1 MAKGASQHLDDFV
14 EQLGPAMNEA
24 NGFVKEAAGFK
35 ESRKQSIIATAG
47 KGADRE
53 WRELRTSL
61 EKPLGGEGGGMAAA
75 EKKTELLKDKMC
87 AVLEEALN
95 EALAA
100 AFGQG
105 CKLTLWRG
113 KDGDGRRLRRR
124 LSRITVV
131 PSTAERPQGPFDHA
145 MQRQLE
151 KLAEKLQS
159 AVHHLSVEAAKEAA
173 ARLQTLQESDADE
186 AVEGFRKEVEA
197 AAGSAADELQLLLDS
212 TVEQALTTA
221 LTAVAKGFGGW
232 MGNMGGKSGKHEVRD
247 VLRAVDKAA
256 AAQAEHA
263 AQAGD
268 RPRIERVF
276 GGLRAQLVQRALVN
290 ASEFDV
296 RAEGMCGRTAAT
308 LWQVVGLRPAEL
320 TAQENNLVYLLEKL
334 QQAEEPVQELTWQD
348 SLASWQALMDLLPLM
363 RSQRGVAV
371 LEVIFSSRDVL
382 EAMGAAQ
389 QFTDSNGKVPQA
401 VLRVMKEGLG
411 GHIKKNAFLYREMV
425 DREIARIRR
434 IKQLQ
439 QRAVGLVGSAFIAT
453 MIGGANLASR
463 LIYDSTL

>member
-1 MAKGASQHLDDFV
+1 M
-14 EQLGPAMNEA
+14 
-24 NGFVKEAAGFK
+24 
-35 ESRKQSIIATAG
+35 
-47 KGADRE
+47 
-53 WRELRTSL
+53 
-61 EKPLGGEGGGMAAA
+61 
-75 EKKTELLKDKMC
+75 
-87 AVLEEALN
+87 
-95 EALAA
+95 
-100 AFGQG
+100 
-105 CKLTLWRG
+105 
-113 KDGDGRRLRRR
+113 
-124 LSRITVV
+124 
-131 PSTAERPQGPFDHA
+131 
-145 MQRQLE
+145 
-151 KLAEKLQS
+151 
-159 AVHHLSVEAAKEAA
+159 
-173 ARLQTLQESDADE
+173 
-186 AVEGFRKEVEA
+186 
-197 AAGSAADELQLLLDS
+197 
-212 TVEQALTTA
+212 
-221 LTAVAKGFGGW
+221 
-232 MGNMGGKSGKHEVRD
+232 
-247 VLRAVDKAA
+247 
-256 AAQAEHA
+256 
-263 AQAGD
+263 
-268 RPRIERVF
+268 
-276 GGLRAQLVQRALVN
+276 N

-371 LEVIFSSRDVL
+371 LEAIFSSRDVL